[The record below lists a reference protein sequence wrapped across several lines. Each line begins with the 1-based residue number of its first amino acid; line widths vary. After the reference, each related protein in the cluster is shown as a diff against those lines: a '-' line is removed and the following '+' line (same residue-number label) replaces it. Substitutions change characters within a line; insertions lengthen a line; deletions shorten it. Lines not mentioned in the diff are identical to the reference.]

1 VTGDVGEGPAP
12 PELDRLIHE
21 PARLMIT
28 AYLAVVERA
37 DMLFVQRQTGFTMG
51 NLSSHVSKL
60 EAAGY
65 VEVEKTFRGKK
76 PRTMLRLT
84 ERGRAALNAYRARM
98 QSVLRDIPGDA
109 GGTHEGA

>member
-1 VTGDVGEGPAP
+1 VTSDAEERPVATEF
-12 PELDRLIHE
+12 DRLIHE

-37 DMLFVQRQTGFTMG
+37 DMLFVQRQTGLTLG

-65 VEVEKTFRGKK
+65 VAVEKTFVGKR

-84 ERGRAALNAYRARM
+84 ERGRAALDDYRARM
-98 QSVLRDIPGDA
+98 QSMLDTLPDETR
-109 GGTHEGA
+109 GGA

>member
-1 VTGDVGEGPAP
+1 MTSDADDRPTP

-21 PARLMIT
+21 PARLLIT

-37 DMLFVQRQTGFTMG
+37 DMLFVQRQTGLTLG

-65 VEVEKTFRGKK
+65 VDVEKTFRGKK
-76 PRTMLRLT
+76 PHTMLRLT
-84 ERGRAALNAYRARM
+84 ERGRAALSAYRAQM
-98 QSVLRDIPGDA
+98 QSMLDTLPDEA
-109 GGTHEGA
+109 KGGV

>member
-1 VTGDVGEGPAP
+1 MTSDAGESPTAP
-12 PELDRLIHE
+12 GFDRLIHE

-37 DMLFVQRQTGFTMG
+37 DMLFVQRQTGLTLG

-65 VEVEKTFRGKK
+65 VAVEKTFVGKR

-84 ERGRAALNAYRARM
+84 DQGRAALDGYRIRM
-98 QSVLRDIPGDA
+98 QSVLGALPGAA
-109 GGTHEGA
+109 GEDT

>member
-1 VTGDVGEGPAP
+1 
-12 PELDRLIHE
+12 
-21 PARLMIT
+21 MIT

-37 DMLFVQRQTGFTMG
+37 DMLFVQRQTGLTLG

-65 VEVEKTFRGKK
+65 VAVEKTFVGKR

-84 ERGRAALNAYRARM
+84 ELGRAALDGYRTRM
-98 QSVLRDIPGDA
+98 QRMLNTLPDDA
-109 GGTHEGA
+109 KEGT

>member
-1 VTGDVGEGPAP
+1 MTTDAGERPLAAD
-12 PELDRLIHE
+12 LDRLIHE

-37 DMLFVQRQTGFTMG
+37 DMLFVQRQTGLTLG

-65 VEVEKTFRGKK
+65 VAVEKSFVGKR

-84 ERGRAALNAYRARM
+84 EKGRAALDGYRERM
-98 QSVLRDIPGDA
+98 QGVLGALPAGNPEDA
-109 GGTHEGA
+109 

>member
-1 VTGDVGEGPAP
+1 MTSDAEERPKAPA
-12 PELDRLIHE
+12 LDRLIHE
-21 PARLMIT
+21 PARLLIT

-37 DMLFVQRQTGFTMG
+37 DMLFVQRQTGLTLG

-65 VEVEKTFRGKK
+65 VAVEKTFVGKR

-84 ERGRAALNAYRARM
+84 DHGRAALDSYRSRM
-98 QSVLRDIPGDA
+98 RRMLETLPDETK
-109 GGTHEGA
+109 GGV